1 MPVIVSSSAGGQTII
16 SGSAMSSSAGN
27 FLSGS
32 TTVTGSLFVTGSL
45 TVSGSNTFVNYGS
58 FVSNAD
64 STDNDSR
71 FAAVGNDN
79 MLYVDAGNAR
89 VGVGTSTPT
98 SVFSVNG
105 DAVVTGS
112 TTLSSSQPHGD
123 HGPQTTDLYI
133 GSGQTRYITTY
144 KDIEYGDDWL
154 FISHDAGRINMSAS
168 LSIELAGNPE
178 DDGVMVL
185 NSPFAVSSMAE
196 EDQYATTL
204 FSVEEISGSIYTS
217 GSLAIGMAAGDEGHM
232 LALDVHYTGSAE
244 ASGSRPGNLGHD
256 TGGGEVV
263 YFGTASAGMSTGAL
277 YYLNDDGGWQSADS
291 ANTGSGHNQL
301 LAIALGDKPGGTGML
316 LKGYFHVD
324 SYLSGAF
331 IVGGPLYIQ
340 SSSIDRLHTE
350 GGYLSGAAPS
360 ATDSYVRV
368 VGYGISSSAPQA
380 AHVIYFNPDATYVEI
395 G

>member
-1 MPVIVSSSAGGQTII
+1 MPVIVSSSAGGQTVI

-27 FLSGS
+27 YLSGS

-112 TTLSSSQPHGD
+112 TTLSSSATDQG
-123 HGPQTTDLYI
+123 TIDLYL
-133 GSGQTRYITTY
+133 GSGQTRFVSTY
-144 KDIEYGDDWL
+144 MDNEYGDDWL
-154 FISHDAGRINMSAS
+154 QLSNNAGRINISAS
-168 LSIELAGNPE
+168 LSIELMGNPE
-178 DDGVMVL
+178 DDGVMVT
-185 NSPFAVSSMAE
+185 NSPFGVSSIGE

-263 YFGTASAGMSTGAL
+263 YFGTASAGLSTGAL
-277 YYLNDDGGWQSADS
+277 YYLNADGGWQSADS

>member
-16 SGSAMSSSAGN
+16 SGSAMSSSVGN
-27 FLSGS
+27 F
-32 TTVTGSLFVTGSL
+32 
-45 TVSGSNTFVNYGS
+45 
-58 FVSNAD
+58 
-64 STDNDSR
+64 
-71 FAAVGNDN
+71 
-79 MLYVDAGNAR
+79 
-89 VGVGTSTPT
+89 
-98 SVFSVNG
+98 FS
-105 DAVVTGS
+105 GS
-112 TTLSSSQPHGD
+112 TTLSSSHPHGD
-123 HGPQTTDLYI
+123 HGPQTKDLYL

-144 KDIEYGDDWL
+144 KDLEYGDDWL
-154 FISHDAGRINMSAS
+154 YISQDAGRISMSAS
-168 LSIELAGNPE
+168 LSIELQASE
-178 DDGVMVL
+178 DEDGVLVAGCPLHVAML
-185 NSPFAVSSMAE
+185 DE
-196 EDQYATTL
+196 EVEDPIYL
-204 FSVEEISGSIYTS
+204 FTVEPKLGSIYTS
-217 GSLAIGMAAGDEGHM
+217 GSLAIGLPGGNEQHV

-256 TGGGEVV
+256 TGGGDVV
-263 YFGTASAGMSTGAL
+263 YFGSASANLSTGAL
-277 YYLNDDGGWQSADS
+277 YYLNDEGGWQSADS

-301 LAIALGDKPGGTGML
+301 LGMALGTSPGANGML

-368 VGYGISSSAPQA
+368 VGYGISSSAPQPA
-380 AHVIYFNPDATYVEI
+380 QVIYFNPDATYVEI

>member
-89 VGVGTSTPT
+89 VGVGTSAPT
-98 SVFSVNG
+98 SVLSVNG
-105 DAVVTGS
+105 DAAVSGS
-112 TTLSSSQPHGD
+112 TTLSSSHPHGD
-123 HGPQTTDLYI
+123 EGPQTKDLYL

-144 KDIEYGDDWL
+144 KDLQYGDDWL
-154 FISHDAGRINMSAS
+154 YISHDAGRINMSAS
-168 LSIELAGNPE
+168 LSIELMGNVQ
-178 DDGVMVL
+178 DDGVMVT
-185 NSPFAVSSMAE
+185 NSPFHIAAVSEEAE
-196 EDQYATTL
+196 NPNYLFTVGSTL
-204 FSVEEISGSIYTS
+204 GSIYTS
-217 GSLAIGMAAGDEGHM
+217 GSLAIGRPAGNESHV

-244 ASGSRPGNLGHD
+244 ASGSRPGNLGRN

-263 YFGTASAGMSTGAL
+263 YFGSASAGMSTGAV
-277 YYLNDDGGWQSADS
+277 YYLNSDGGWQSADS

-301 LAIALGDKPGGTGML
+301 LGMALGGNPGTNGML
-316 LKGYFHVD
+316 VKGYFHVD

-360 ATDSYVRV
+360 AADSYVRV
-368 VGYGISSSAPQA
+368 VGYGISSSAPQPA
-380 AHVIYFNPDATYVEI
+380 QVIYFNPDSTYVEI

>member
-1 MPVIVSSSAGGQTII
+1 MPVIVSSSAGGQTVI
-16 SGSAMSSSAGN
+16 SGSAVSSSAPLI
-27 FLSGS
+27 LSGS